1 MAILEANDEG
11 GLYLPPEVIGE
22 TKPHMRFRLE
32 KAGETLVL
40 VPIGEES
47 PFWQQATPEEWVRS
61 FREWADAPRPVAKEI
76 PIDALRRE
84 NLYE

>member
-32 KAGETLVL
+32 KTAGMLVL
-40 VPIGEES
+40 VAEGEEA
-47 PFWQQATPEEWVRS
+47 PFWQRATPEEWVRS
-61 FREWADAPRPVAKEI
+61 FRQWANAPRPAAPEI
-76 PIDALRRE
+76 PIEAFRRE
-84 NLYE
+84 NLYD